1 MLAQTKNAYVDA
13 LVAHC
18 IEQRRLN
25 VKYIQLEV
33 ARRTKVILGL
43 CQERER

>member
-1 MLAQTKNAYVDA
+1 MDA
-13 LVAHC
+13 LEAHC

-33 ARRTKVILGL
+33 ARRAKVILGMYL
-43 CQERER
+43 EK